1 MEKKHRKHAYSK
13 RDKITEIEKKCEE
26 SLNEILR
33 SANEVSE
40 ISKKA
45 ELELEQQTEQI
56 KHINKETDNI
66 QERLKQSQYHLEGIK
81 YWWKNINS
89 FLGFQTTD
97 ENENIK
103 IDSPINNHIE
113 KKNNNHY
120 KNNHGKTLNRTYAD
134 LLDGKNIAQRKG
146 TFDDKYERDLNMLSS
161 MLDELH
167 TRALVM
173 GNTINEQNKML
184 NNVNEKMENNIE
196 KIQDQQKLMKEIMK
210 R

>member
-1 MEKKHRKHAYSK
+1 MKHKKHTYSK
-13 RDKITEIEKKCEE
+13 RDKINEIEKKCEE

-45 ELELEQQTEQI
+45 ELELEHQTEQI

-81 YWWKNINS
+81 HWWKNINS

-97 ENENIK
+97 NNENIK
-103 IDSPINNHIE
+103 IDNPINNEIE
-113 KKNNNHY
+113 KK
-120 KNNHGKTLNRTYAD
+120 KNNYEKTLNRAYAD
-134 LLDGKNIAQRKG
+134 RLDEKNITQRKG
-146 TFDDKYERDLNMLSS
+146 SFDDKYERDLTTLSS

-173 GNTINEQNKML
+173 GNTINEQNIML
-184 NNVNEKMENNIE
+184 NSVNEKMENNIE
-196 KIQDQQKLMKEIMK
+196 KIRDQQKLMKEIMK